1 MWHSFYLCPENL
13 SEVELK
19 LNEQICLA
27 EEIIQTHSIEVAS
40 WILLIGLSRSWND
53 KGHQVEQ
60 KAKKG
65 L

>member
-27 EEIIQTHSIEVAS
+27 EEIFRQENIQTDVKTAVNVQEISIPGGKFPVLPQDAC
-40 WILLIGLSRSWND
+40 
-53 KGHQVEQ
+53 
-60 KAKKG
+60 
-65 L
+65 